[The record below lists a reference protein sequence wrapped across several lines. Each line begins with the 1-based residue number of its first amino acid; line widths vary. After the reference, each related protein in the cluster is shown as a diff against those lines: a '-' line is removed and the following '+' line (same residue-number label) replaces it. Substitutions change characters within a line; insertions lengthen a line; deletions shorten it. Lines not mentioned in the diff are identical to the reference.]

1 MTLHKTV
8 GEIYA
13 MSAIEFQRW
22 RQFFPLLEEFRDE
35 ARNHAQIEGA
45 IAKRRSRE

>member
-8 GEIYA
+8 AEISG
-13 MSAIEFQRW
+13 MSAIEMQRW

-35 ARNHAQIEGA
+35 ARNDAEVKRA
-45 IAKRRSRE
+45 IAKRRERE